1 MAVFLLGQP
10 WVLVIKHFINGCL
23 FTVVRRIIKSLRGAA
38 KKPALPDV
46 VLHIGS
52 PKTGTSAI
60 QRFCL
65 EHRQELAQAGVYY
78 PEHKLDVN
86 GVSGGHAKLTV
97 PVLEGD
103 IPKASQCFQAWLAQ
117 AQQQNLCL
125 LISGEAYYGRHEE
138 FLELT
143 KGLNVRVVA
152 FLRHPLD
159 YLIGNHNQGIKRHMS
174 TQRLSDLLPDAMTR
188 PMRHLAGLPLLKWA
202 DAFGDEHCRFLPYR
216 PPQAGQPPIEQRFL
230 CALGLEE
237 AVAARLVPEI
247 QVTNRSY
254 VKSALELKRLLNTV
268 LPQLPISVAQ
278 HVDWSLQGYSDR
290 AIDERGYTIGDLPE
304 DARVRLEEHLFSQ
317 MTDVI
322 SRFPALNEVASPSQV
337 APRNAADDYLD
348 ILAPLRSLK
357 SDYPEVLHQIHEQ
370 ALKEYKAGRSGYAF
384 YKLLDTLGIEFREPA
399 SVSQPIVGSV
409 YEKLSSDTAKK
420 ADYLREMSVIMER
433 LGYVDDALLLIDL
446 AVKKRPNG
454 KGILKIKERLE
465 ARVG

>member
-1 MAVFLLGQP
+1 
-10 WVLVIKHFINGCL
+10 
-23 FTVVRRIIKSLRGAA
+23 VVRRIIKSLRGASR
-38 KKPALPDV
+38 KPALPDV

-60 QRFCL
+60 QRFCQ
-65 EHRQELAQAGVYY
+65 EHRRELARAGVYY
-78 PEHKLDVN
+78 PKHVLDVN

-103 IPKASQCFQAWLAQ
+103 IEKASQCFQTWLAQ
-117 AQQQNLCL
+117 AQQQGLCL
-125 LISGEAYYGRHEE
+125 LISSEAFYGKHEE

-174 TQRLSDLLPDAMTR
+174 TRRLSDLLPEAMTR
-188 PMRHLAGLPLLKWA
+188 PMRHLAGLPLLAWA
-202 DAFGDEHCRFLPYR
+202 DAYGDGHCRFLPYR

-230 CALGLEE
+230 CALGLDD
-237 AVAARLVPEI
+237 AVAAGLVPEL

-268 LPQLPISVAQ
+268 LPQLPISTAQ
-278 HVDWSLQGYSDR
+278 RVDWSLQGYSDR
-290 AIDERGYTIGDLPE
+290 AINERGYTIDDLPE
-304 DARVRLEEHLFSQ
+304 DARARLEEHLFSQ
-317 MTDVI
+317 MKDVV
-322 SRFPALNEVASPSQV
+322 SRFPALSEVARPSQ
-337 APRNAADDYLD
+337 ASPRNAADGYLD

-357 SDYPEVLHQIHEQ
+357 SDYPDVVRQIHEQ
-370 ALKEYKAGRSGYAF
+370 AVKEYKAGRSGYAF

-399 SVSQPIVGSV
+399 SVSQPIADSA
-409 YEKLSSDTAKK
+409 YENLSKDTAKN

-433 LGYVDDALLLIDL
+433 LGYVDDALFLIDL
-446 AVKKRPNG
+446 AARKRPNG

-465 ARVG
+465 AKVG